1 MDGAIAGALRR
12 GAMRPSREC
21 YRQKMIFEACASP
34 MKYADHVTID

>member
-21 YRQKMIFEACASP
+21 YRQKMILAYPPFTHTYY
-34 MKYADHVTID
+34 M